1 MLSERWQ
8 HIESLYHAA
17 LEQDAAHRSGYLRQ
31 ACNGDEELEREVESL
46 LAQADAG
53 DGFLEAPALEAAARM
68 VARDEARAGENPRGG
83 GEMVGTTIS
92 HYQIVEELGGGGMG
106 VVYKALDTRLGRPV
120 AIKVLRTARLGLG
133 DLGNEQSPL
142 HRAEMLER
150 FRREARAA
158 SALNHPNIVVVHDVG
173 QHEGQPFMVMEFL
186 EGCTLKQVIERG
198 RLRTQA
204 MIDLAIEIADGL
216 AAAHAKGI
224 IHRDIKPTN
233 IFVTGATSG
242 SPGQVKILDFGLAKS
257 WTPLARPSP
266 MPASTDMGTTAAL
279 AAGNDVSLTSPGMTV
294 GTAAYMSP
302 EQARREDLD
311 VRTDLFSF
319 GVVLYELASGRRAFQ
334 GDVAAVVLHQIL
346 AEAPVPLLQLN
357 PRLPAELERIV
368 DKALEKD
375 RTLRYQ
381 SAAEMGA
388 DLKRLKRDSSSAGT
402 PAAWLPGGVAQ
413 KAARAR
419 IAIGRWWI
427 AALLAMAAGAAWVN
441 AELRPWPVLKVSA
454 YKQITND
461 GGMKGLIG
469 TDGVRLYFYRNSG
482 TGHWIGQ
489 VAVSGGEPARVPM
502 PSPYFKV
509 FDLAPDGASL
519 LALEIATYGEG
530 PLWSVPVPGGSPLR
544 IGNLTGSSA
553 AWSQDGGR
561 IAYAEH
567 GGLLVAQSDGSAA
580 RKLASV
586 AGEIAIPAWSP
597 DGKRIRFTAHD
608 EQRHLSAL
616 WEASVERGGAHPLF
630 TGAPSDDCCGRWTP
644 DGRYFIFYRHGQIWA
659 MAEPRRLAW
668 RSRPQPVQITSGAVR
683 FADALPAKDSQRL
696 FAVGVAPRGEVNRF
710 DTRSGQFVPLLGEV
724 SADFATF
731 SPDGQWI
738 AYVTYPDGALWRSK
752 PDRSE
757 RLQLTQAAPDSF
769 AALPRWSPDGT
780 QILYSAAAAGQLPRI
795 YRVPASGGQS
805 QLLLPGLNQVN
816 SDGGW
821 SPDGK
826 KICFGGAAGTA
837 GRPTGPN
844 IHVLDLETGNV
855 TDVPGSDDFF
865 SPRWSADGR
874 SIAALNLDS
883 TRLAVFRF
891 ATGRWEDLAK
901 GTFSFPCW
909 SHDSRA
915 VYYIQSTNN
924 PAVMRV
930 RVADHKVER
939 VVDLKETSLTG
950 FYGSSLSLAPD
961 DEPVMTRD
969 RGSMEI
975 FALDWRTL

>member
-8 HIESLYHAA
+8 QIESLYHAA
-17 LEQDAAHRSGYLRQ
+17 LEQDVAHRSGYVRQ
-31 ACNGDEELEREVESL
+31 ACDGDEELQREVESL
-46 LAQADAG
+46 LAQTDGG
-53 DGFLEAPALEAAARM
+53 DEFLESPALDAAARM
-68 VARDEARAGENPRGG
+68 MAQDQAPAGENPGG
-83 GEMVGTTIS
+83 GAGMVGTTIS
-92 HYQIVEELGGGGMG
+92 HYQILEKLGGGGMG
-106 VVYKALDTRLGRPV
+106 VVYKALDSRLGRPV
-120 AIKVLRTARLGLG
+120 AIKFLRAAGLGMG
-133 DLGNEQSPL
+133 DLGNEQSPQ
-142 HRAEMLER
+142 HQAEMLER

-186 EGCTLKQVIERG
+186 EGQTLKHVIQQG

-224 IHRDIKPTN
+224 IHRDIKPSN
-233 IFVTGATSG
+233 IFVTGHAGG

-257 WTPLARPSP
+257 GTLDARPP
-266 MPASTDMGTTAAL
+266 GMPAAMYAGTSAPTATA
-279 AAGNDVSLTSPGMTV
+279 NDVSLTNPGVTV

-319 GVVLYELASGRRAFQ
+319 GVVLYELASGQRPFQ
-334 GDVAAVVLHQIL
+334 GDVAAVVLHQIM
-346 AEAPVPLLQLN
+346 AETPVPLLQLN

-368 DKALEKD
+368 NKALEKD

-402 PAAWLPGGVAQ
+402 PAAWLPAGAARKG
-413 KAARAR
+413 ARAR
-419 IAIGRWWI
+419 IAIRRRWI
-427 AALLAMAAGAAWVN
+427 AILLAVAAGAALVN
-441 AELRPWPVLKVSA
+441 VELRPWPVPKVSA
-454 YKQITND
+454 YRQITND

-489 VAVSGGEPARVPM
+489 VAVNGGEPARVPM
-502 PSPYFKV
+502 PSPFFKV

-530 PLWSVPVPGGSPLR
+530 PLWNVPVPGGSPQR
-544 IGNLTGSSA
+544 IGNLTASSA
-553 AWSQDGGR
+553 AWSQDGAR
-561 IAYAEH
+561 IAYTEH
-567 GGLLVAQSDGSAA
+567 GDLLVAQSDGSAA
-580 RKLASV
+580 RKVASV
-586 AGEIAIPAWSP
+586 AGGIVAPAWSS
-597 DGKRIRFTAHD
+597 DGQRIRFTVYD
-608 EQRHLSAL
+608 EQRRLYAL
-616 WEASVERGGAHPLF
+616 WEVSVERGGAHPLF
-630 TGAPSDDCCGRWTP
+630 SGGPSGDCCGRWTP
-644 DGRYFIFYRHGQIWA
+644 DGRYFIFSRQGQIWA

-668 RSRPQPVQITSGAVR
+668 RSHPQPAQITSGAVR
-683 FADALPAKDSQRL
+683 FVEALPAKDSRHL

-710 DTRSGQFVPLLGEV
+710 DARSGQFVPLLGGI

-738 AYVTYPDGALWRSK
+738 AYVTYPNGALWRSK
-752 PDRSE
+752 ADRSE
-757 RLQLTQAAPDSF
+757 RLQLTQAAPNSF

-780 QILYSAAAAGQLPRI
+780 QILYSAAAAGQFPRI

-816 SDGGW
+816 SDGSW

-826 KICFGGAAGTA
+826 RICFGGASGIADHPA
-837 GRPTGPN
+837 GPN
-844 IHVLDLETGNV
+844 IHVLDLETGNA

-874 SIAALNLDS
+874 YIAALSLDS

-891 ATGRWEDLAK
+891 ETGRWEDLAK
-901 GTFSFPCW
+901 GTFSFLSFPCW
-909 SHDSRA
+909 S
-915 VYYIQSTNN
+915 
-924 PAVMRV
+924 
-930 RVADHKVER
+930 
-939 VVDLKETSLTG
+939 
-950 FYGSSLSLAPD
+950 
-961 DEPVMTRD
+961 
-969 RGSMEI
+969 
-975 FALDWRTL
+975 

>member
-1 MLSERWQ
+1 LLSERWQ
-8 HIESLYHAA
+8 QIESLYHAA
-17 LEQDAAHRSGYLRQ
+17 LERDAAQRSGYLRQ
-31 ACNGDEELEREVESL
+31 ACEGDEELEREVESL
-46 LAQADAG
+46 LAQAEVSAE
-53 DGFLEAPALEAAARM
+53 FLESPALDAAARM
-68 VARDEARAGENPRGG
+68 VAQDEAHGGVDPAAG
-83 GEMVGTTIS
+83 MVGKTIS

-120 AIKVLRTARLGLG
+120 ALKFLRSARLGLG
-133 DLGNEQSPL
+133 DLGNEQSPH

-173 QHEGQPFMVMEFL
+173 QHEGHPFMVMEFL

-198 RLRTQA
+198 RPRTQT

-257 WTPLARPSP
+257 WTPGAQPPGTPAPAR
-266 MPASTDMGTTAAL
+266 TGTSEPTATVL
-279 AAGNDVSLTSPGMTV
+279 DVSLTNPGVTV

-302 EQARREDLD
+302 EQARREELD
-311 VRTDLFSF
+311 ARTDLFSF
-319 GVVLYELASGRRAFQ
+319 GVVLYEMASGQRPFQ
-334 GDVAAVVLHQIL
+334 GDVAAVVLHEIL
-346 AEAPVPLLQLN
+346 AETPLPVSRLN
-357 PRLPAELERIV
+357 PRLPTELEHIV
-368 DKALEKD
+368 NKALEKD

-402 PAAWLPGGVAQ
+402 PAAWLPGGLG
-413 KAARAR
+413 KGARTR
-419 IAIGRWWI
+419 IAVRRWWI
-427 AALLAMAAGAAWVN
+427 AALLAAAASAAWVN
-441 AELRPWPVLKVSA
+441 VELRPWPVPKVSA
-454 YKQITND
+454 YTQITND

-489 VAVSGGEPARVPM
+489 VAVGGGEPARVPM
-502 PSPYFKV
+502 PSPLFKL
-509 FDLAPDGASL
+509 FDVAPDGASL
-519 LALEIATYGEG
+519 LALEIATYEEG
-530 PLWSVPVPGGSPLR
+530 PLWSVPIPGGSAQR
-544 IGNLTGSSA
+544 IGNLTASTA

-561 IAYAEH
+561 IAYAKH
-567 GGLLVAQSDGSAA
+567 GDLFVAQSDGSAGH
-580 RKLASV
+580 KVASV
-586 AGEIAIPAWSP
+586 AAEIAIPAWSP
-597 DGKRIRFTAHD
+597 DGKRIRFTSYD
-608 EQRHLSAL
+608 EQRRLAAL
-616 WEASVERGGAHPLF
+616 WEAPVERSGAHPLF
-630 TGAPSDDCCGRWTP
+630 GTGPSGDCCGRWTP
-644 DGRYFIFYRHGQIWA
+644 DGRYFIFYRQGQIWA
-659 MAEPRRLAW
+659 MAEPRLLAW
-668 RSRPQPVQITSGAVR
+668 WSHPKPVQITSGAIR
-683 FADALPAKDSQRL
+683 FVEALPAKDSKHL

-710 DTRSGQFVPLLGEV
+710 DARSGQFVPLLGGI

-731 SPDGQWI
+731 SPDGEWI

-752 PDRSE
+752 ADRSD
-757 RLQLTQAAPDSF
+757 RLQLTQTAPNSLV
-769 AALPRWSPDGT
+769 ALPRWSPDGT
-780 QILYSAAAAGQLPRI
+780 EILYSAAAAGEFRRL

-816 SDGGW
+816 SDGSW

-826 KICFGGAAGTA
+826 KICFGGASGTA
-837 GRPTGPN
+837 GRPPGPN
-844 IHVLDLETGNV
+844 LHLLDLGTGGV
-855 TDVPGSDDFF
+855 TDVPGSGDFF

-874 SIAALNLDS
+874 YIAALSLDS

-901 GTFSFPCW
+901 GILSFPCW
-909 SHDSRA
+909 SHDSRT
-915 VYYIQSTNN
+915 VYYIQSTSN

-939 VVDLKETSLTG
+939 VVDLRDINLTG
-950 FYGSSLSLAPD
+950 FYRAALSLTPD
-961 DEPVMTRD
+961 DQPVMTRD
-969 RGSMEI
+969 SGSMEI
-975 FALDWRTL
+975 FTLDWRTP